1 MRLIYFMNVENLNEE
16 ELAHLIIGKSIEIHK
31 HIGPGL
37 DKSCYLECMKWELE
51 QEGISFHADVELD
64 IRYKGQILE
73 KTNTIDFI
81 IGETVIFNLV
91 AAEEIPEAEVQRTL
105 KLVRLNDYRLG
116 LVINFH
122 STLLKNGIRRVSNN
136 KSVT

>member
-1 MRLIYFMNVENLNEE
+1 MNVENLNEE

-37 DKSCYLECMKWELE
+37 DRSCYLESMKWELE
-51 QEGISFHADVELD
+51 QEGISFRADVELD

-81 IGETVIFNLV
+81 IGETVVLNLV
-91 AAEEIPEAEVQRTL
+91 AAEEIPKAEVQRTL
-105 KLVRLNDYRLG
+105 KLVRLND
-116 LVINFH
+116 
-122 STLLKNGIRRVSNN
+122 
-136 KSVT
+136 

>member
-1 MRLIYFMNVENLNEE
+1 MNTTTFNEE

-51 QEGISFHADVELD
+51 QEGISFQYDVELD
-64 IRYKGQILE
+64 VVYKGQILE
-73 KTNTIDFI
+73 KTNSIDFVV
-81 IGETVIFNLV
+81 ENTVIFNIV
-91 AAEEIPEAEVQRTL
+91 ALDEIPEPEVQRTL
-105 KLVRLNDYRLG
+105 KLVRNNDYRLG

-136 KSVT
+136 KQALTSL

>member
-1 MRLIYFMNVENLNEE
+1 MNTEILNEE
-16 ELAHLIIGKSIEIHK
+16 ELAHFIIGKSIEIHK

-51 QEGISFHADVELD
+51 QEGISFQSD
-64 IRYKGQILE
+64 IEFDITYKGQILE
-73 KTNTIDFI
+73 KTNNIDFI
-81 IGETVIFNLV
+81 IADSVIFNIV
-91 AAEEIPEAEVQRTL
+91 ALDEIPESEVQRTL
-105 KLVRLNDYRLG
+105 KLVRNNDFRLG

-136 KSVT
+136 KQG

>member
-1 MRLIYFMNVENLNEE
+1 MTTAILNEE

-37 DKSCYLECMKWELE
+37 DKSCYFECMKWELE
-51 QEGISFHADVELD
+51 QEGISFQYDVELD
-64 IRYKGQILE
+64 VIYKGQILE
-73 KTNTIDFI
+73 KTNNIDFI
-81 IGETVIFNLV
+81 VGNSVIFNIV
-91 AAEEIPEAEVQRTL
+91 AQDDIPESEVQRTL
-105 KLVRLNDYRLG
+105 KLVRNNDYRLG

-136 KSVT
+136 KQV

>member
-1 MRLIYFMNVENLNEE
+1 MQLTTLNEE

-37 DKSCYLECMKWELE
+37 DKSCYLECMKWEFE
-51 QEGISFHADVELD
+51 QEGIEFQSDVELD
-64 IRYKGQILE
+64 VIYKGQILE
-73 KTNTIDFI
+73 KTNSIDFI
-81 IGETVIFNLV
+81 VGDSVIFNIV
-91 AAEEIPEAEVQRTL
+91 AVETIPESEVQRTL
-105 KLVRLNDYRLG
+105 KLVRNNDYRLG

-136 KSVT
+136 K

>member
-1 MRLIYFMNVENLNEE
+1 MNTATLNEE

-37 DKSCYLECMKWELE
+37 DKSCYFECMKWELE
-51 QEGISFHADVELD
+51 QEGISFQYDVELD
-64 IRYKGQILE
+64 VVYKGQILE
-73 KTNTIDFI
+73 KTNSIDFI
-81 IGETVIFNLV
+81 VGNTVIFNIV
-91 AAEEIPEAEVQRTL
+91 ALDEIPESEVQRTL
-105 KLVRLNDYRLG
+105 KLVRNNDYRLG

-136 KSVT
+136 KLA

>member
-1 MRLIYFMNVENLNEE
+1 MTTAILNEE

-37 DKSCYLECMKWELE
+37 EKSCYFECMKWELE
-51 QEGISFHADVELD
+51 QEGISFQYDVELD
-64 IRYKGQILE
+64 VIYKGQILE
-73 KTNTIDFI
+73 KTNNIDFI
-81 IGETVIFNLV
+81 VGDTVIFNII
-91 AAEEIPEAEVQRTL
+91 AQDDIPESEVQRTL
-105 KLVRLNDYRLG
+105 KLVRNNDYRLG

-136 KSVT
+136 KQA

>member
-1 MRLIYFMNVENLNEE
+1 MQLTTLNEE

-37 DKSCYLECMKWELE
+37 DKSCYLECMKWEFE
-51 QEGISFHADVELD
+51 QEGIEFQSDVELD
-64 IRYKGQILE
+64 VIYKGQILE
-73 KTNTIDFI
+73 KTNSIDFI
-81 IGETVIFNLV
+81 VGDSVIFNVV
-91 AAEEIPEAEVQRTL
+91 AVETIPESEVQRTL
-105 KLVRLNDYRLG
+105 KLVRNNDYRLG

-136 KSVT
+136 K